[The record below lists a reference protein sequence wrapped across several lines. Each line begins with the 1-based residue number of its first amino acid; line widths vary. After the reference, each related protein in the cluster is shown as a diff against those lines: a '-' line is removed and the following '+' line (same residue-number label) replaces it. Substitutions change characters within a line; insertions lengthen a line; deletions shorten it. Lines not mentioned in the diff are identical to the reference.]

1 MNSSGTWGTVL
12 RVLREL
18 YDGENGVPEEDVL
31 REAVRE
37 GVARDDAEEAIVEL
51 RKRGEIYSPDANEEK
66 LKPTP
71 TRYE

>member
-1 MNSSGTWGTVL
+1 MSWGTVQ

-37 GVARDDAEEAIVEL
+37 GVSRDAAERAIVEL
-51 RKRGEIYSPDANEEK
+51 RKRGEIYSPDPDEER
-66 LKPTP
+66 LKPT
-71 TRYE
+71 TRTKL

>member
-1 MNSSGTWGTVL
+1 MNSSGTWGTVQ

-18 YDGENGVPEEDVL
+18 YDGENGVPEADVL